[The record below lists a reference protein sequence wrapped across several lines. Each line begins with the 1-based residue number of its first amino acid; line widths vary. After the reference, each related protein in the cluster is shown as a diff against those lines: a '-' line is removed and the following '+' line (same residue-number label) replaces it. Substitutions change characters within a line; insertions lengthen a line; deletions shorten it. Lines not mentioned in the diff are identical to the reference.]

1 MKTNFRFLVATFI
14 SIVVASCE
22 PTPFPNEG
30 DPNNGGNSGNNGNT
44 GENSSIVNPAIPYVA
59 PEDRIVAREEFGN
72 FEYFEYNDQGFLAKK
87 THYRAYD
94 YGSEVGMR
102 INTTT
107 YSYEGLLVKS
117 KESIVEISK
126 NEGEETYF
134 KTEDT
139 SNGRRTEGVLNASGR
154 FVEMSH
160 YRMENN
166 GWDEYTEKL
175 SDVSIYTY
183 NTSGNLIGLVE
194 NDIINGYNDTYIYT
208 WENGNPKTIDYDGD
222 GIYNFSFR
230 NEEYVWHGI
239 NIYWDLDA
247 TDMYGD
253 VEITGRDGMKF
264 ANLLDRV
271 YATDPETGET
281 FYLEMVYTFDSK
293 GRVKTVNS
301 KWGDEGE
308 EFYDEED
315 AVTFYYG
322 DEELPEPPVVPAYLV
337 KQEVVNTSIHM
348 PRSDNDENTY
358 VAIPNAFMTQFT
370 VKNIFSDGTY
380 SVSTIENENSFSM
393 HDEVWGSISLTKAE
407 FSELR
412 SLDKPEYYV
421 SLPSHSEDDMIPD
434 EYANLI
440 VSYPHIGE
448 IVCPITLNNWEN
460 PCYIYLYDP
469 SHTDAN
475 SSGYYRYYKSFF
487 TEEFLLSNMK
497 VSFELIKNNEDESW
511 EFWTLLHHVDINL
524 WPGLTYNDE
533 ATRFTWNVGMDV
545 SKE

>member
-22 PTPFPNEG
+22 PTPFPNGG
-30 DPNNGGNSGNNGNT
+30 DPNNGDNSGNNGNT

-72 FEYFEYNDQGFLAKK
+72 FEYFEYNDQGLLAKR
-87 THYRAYD
+87 THYRVYD
-94 YGSEVGMR
+94 GEDEVVKMR

-107 YSYEGLLVKS
+107 YSNGTSE
-117 KESIVEISK
+117 ESIVEISK
-126 NEGEETYF
+126 GYEDDIYLY
-134 KTEDT
+134 KTEDK
-139 SNGRRTEGVLNASGR
+139 SNKRRTTSIMNASGR

-175 SDVSIYTY
+175 SYVSIYTY
-183 NTSGNLIGLVE
+183 NTLGNLIGLVE

-208 WENGNPKTIDYDGD
+208 WENGNPKTISYDGD
-222 GIYNFSFR
+222 ATYNFSFR

-271 YATDPETGET
+271 YATNPETGET
-281 FYLEMVYTFDSK
+281 VNLEMVYTFDSK

-301 KWGDEGE
+301 KWGEEGE
-308 EFYDEED
+308 EDYDEED

-337 KQEVVNTSIHM
+337 KQEVFNTSIHM
-348 PRSDNDENTY
+348 PRSDENTY
-358 VAIPNAFMTQFT
+358 RAIPHAFMTQFT

-380 SVSTIENENSFSM
+380 SFSTIENENSFSM
-393 HDEVWGSISLTKAE
+393 NEGIWESISLTKAE
-407 FSELR
+407 FSELS
-412 SLDKPEYYV
+412 SLDKPEYSV
-421 SLPSHSEDDMIPD
+421 SLSSHSEDEWIPD

-440 VSYPHIGE
+440 VSYPHTGG
-448 IVCPITLNNWEN
+448 IVFPITLNNFEN
-460 PCYIYLYDP
+460 PCCISLYDP

-475 SSGYYRYYKSFF
+475 TSGYYRYYKSFF

-497 VSFELIKNNEDESW
+497 VSFELVKNYEEESW
-511 EFWTLLHHVDINL
+511 EFWTLIHHVDINL

-533 ATRFTWNVGMDV
+533 ATRFTWHVDIDV

>member
-22 PTPFPNEG
+22 PTPFPNGG
-30 DPNNGGNSGNNGNT
+30 DPNNGDNSGNNGNT

-72 FEYFEYNDQGFLAKK
+72 FEYFEYNNQGLLAKK

-94 YGSEVGMR
+94 DGSEVGMR

-139 SNGRRTEGVLNASGR
+139 SNGRRTEGVLNALGQFSGI
-154 FVEMSH
+154 SH

-175 SDVSIYTY
+175 SYVTVYTY

-194 NDIINGYNDTYIYT
+194 RNADGYDDSYTYT

-239 NIYWDLDA
+239 NIYWDIDA

-253 VEITGRDGMKF
+253 VEVTGRDGMKF

-271 YATDPETGET
+271 YTDPETGET

-358 VAIPNAFMTQFT
+358 VAIPHAFMTQFT

-393 HDEVWGSISLTKAE
+393 HDGVWGSISLTKAE

-497 VSFELIKNNEDESW
+497 VDFELVKNNEDESW

-533 ATRFTWNVGMDV
+533 ATRFTWHVGMDV

>member
-22 PTPFPNEG
+22 PTPFPNGG
-30 DPNNGGNSGNNGNT
+30 DPNNGDNSGNNGNT

-271 YATDPETGET
+271 SATNPETGET
-281 FYLEMVYTFDSK
+281 VYSEMVYTFDSK

-301 KWGDEGE
+301 KWGEEGE
-308 EFYDEED
+308 EYYDEDD

-348 PRSDNDENTY
+348 PRSDNDENAY

-380 SVSTIENENSFSM
+380 SFSTIENENSFSM
-393 HDEVWGSISLTKAE
+393 HDGVWGISLTKAE

>member
-22 PTPFPNEG
+22 PTPFPNGG
-30 DPNNGGNSGNNGNT
+30 DPNNGDNSGNNGNT

-72 FEYFEYNDQGFLAKK
+72 FEYFEYNNQGLLAKK

-94 YGSEVGMR
+94 DGSEVGMR

-139 SNGRRTEGVLNASGR
+139 SNGRRTEGVLNALGQFSGI
-154 FVEMSH
+154 SH

-175 SDVSIYTY
+175 SYVTVYTY

-194 NDIINGYNDTYIYT
+194 RDADGYDDSYTYT

-239 NIYWDLDA
+239 NIYWDIDA

-358 VAIPNAFMTQFT
+358 VAIPHAFMTQFT

-380 SVSTIENENSFSM
+380 SVSTIENKNSFSM
-393 HDEVWGSISLTKAE
+393 HDGVWGSISLTKAE

-533 ATRFTWNVGMDV
+533 ATRFTWNVGMDI